1 MEVYIAM
8 EWNVVLI
15 CVVVSIVVP
24 IIAGLLA
31 WGISVLKKLV
41 NEKIDNATLKA
52 VLNDGLTVIENS
64 VKYTYQTYVEGMK
77 DKDIFDEA
85 AQKQALQMAKDKALS
100 MLSEGF
106 INMIKDMYGDVNN
119 WLETNIESTIYTL
132 KNSNKTVDKVTE

>member
-1 MEVYIAM
+1 M
-8 EWNVVLI
+8 EWNVILI

-41 NEKIDNATLKA
+41 NEKIDNATLRE
-52 VLNDGLTVIENS
+52 VLNDGLTVLENS

-132 KNSNKTVDKVTE
+132 KNSNKTVDNVTG

>member
-1 MEVYIAM
+1 M

-41 NEKIDNATLKA
+41 NEKIDNATLKE
-52 VLNDGLTVIENS
+52 VLNDGLTVLENS

-132 KNSNKTVDKVTE
+132 KNSNKTVDKVTG

>member
-1 MEVYIAM
+1 M

-41 NEKIDNATLKA
+41 NEKIDNATLREI
-52 VLNDGLTVIENS
+52 LNDGLTVIENS

-77 DKDIFDEA
+77 DKDIFDA
-85 AQKQALQMAKDKALS
+85 NAQKHALQMAKDKALS

>member
-1 MEVYIAM
+1 M

-41 NEKIDNATLKA
+41 NEKIDNATLRE
-52 VLNDGLTVIENS
+52 VLNDGLTVLENS

-132 KNSNKTVDKVTE
+132 KNSNKTVDKVTG

>member
-1 MEVYIAM
+1 M

-41 NEKIDNATLKA
+41 NEKIDNATLKE
-52 VLNDGLTVIENS
+52 VLNDGLTVLENS

-77 DKDIFDEA
+77 DKDIFDA
-85 AQKQALQMAKDKALS
+85 DAQKQALQMAKDKALS

-132 KNSNKTVDKVTE
+132 KNSNKTVDKVTG

>member
-1 MEVYIAM
+1 M

-41 NEKIDNATLKA
+41 NEKIDNATLRE
-52 VLNDGLTVIENS
+52 VLNDGLTVLENS

-132 KNSNKTVDKVTE
+132 KNSNKTVDNVTG

>member
-1 MEVYIAM
+1 M

-52 VLNDGLTVIENS
+52 VLNDGLTVLENS

-132 KNSNKTVDKVTE
+132 KNSNKTVDKVTK

>member
-1 MEVYIAM
+1 M

-41 NEKIDNATLKA
+41 NEKIDNATLRE
-52 VLNDGLTVIENS
+52 VLNDGLTVLENS

-85 AQKQALQMAKDKALS
+85 AQKQALQMAKNKALS
-100 MLSEGF
+100 MLSDGF

-132 KNSNKTVDKVTE
+132 KNSNKTVDNVTG

>member
-1 MEVYIAM
+1 M

-41 NEKIDNATLKA
+41 NEKIDNATLRE

-77 DKDIFDEA
+77 DKDIFDA
-85 AQKQALQMAKDKALS
+85 NAQKQALQMAKDKALS

>member
-1 MEVYIAM
+1 M

-77 DKDIFDEA
+77 DKDIFDA
-85 AQKQALQMAKDKALS
+85 NAQKQALQMAKDKALA

>member
-1 MEVYIAM
+1 M
-8 EWNVVLI
+8 EWNVILI

-77 DKDIFDEA
+77 DKDIFDA
-85 AQKQALQMAKDKALS
+85 NAQKQSLQMAKDKALS

-132 KNSNKTVDKVTE
+132 KNSNKTVDKVTG

>member
-1 MEVYIAM
+1 MFM

-41 NEKIDNATLKA
+41 NEKIDNATLRE
-52 VLNDGLTVIENS
+52 VLNDGLTVLENS

-132 KNSNKTVDKVTE
+132 KNSNKTVDNVTG

>member
-1 MEVYIAM
+1 M

-41 NEKIDNATLKA
+41 NEKIDNATLKE
-52 VLNDGLTVIENS
+52 VLNDGLTVLENS

>member
-1 MEVYIAM
+1 MFM

-41 NEKIDNATLKA
+41 NEKIDNATLKE
-52 VLNDGLTVIENS
+52 VLNDGLTVLENS

-106 INMIKDMYGDVNN
+106 IETIKNLYGDVNN

-132 KNSNKTVDKVTE
+132 KNSNKTVDNVTG

>member
-1 MEVYIAM
+1 M

-41 NEKIDNATLKA
+41 NEKIDNATLREI
-52 VLNDGLTVIENS
+52 LNDGLTVIENS

-132 KNSNKTVDKVTE
+132 KNSNKTVDNVTG

>member
-1 MEVYIAM
+1 M

-41 NEKIDNATLKA
+41 NEKIDNATLRE
-52 VLNDGLTVIENS
+52 VLNDGLTVLENS

-100 MLSEGF
+100 MLSDGF

-132 KNSNKTVDKVTE
+132 KNSNKTVDKVTG

>member
-1 MEVYIAM
+1 M

-41 NEKIDNATLKA
+41 NEKIDNATLKE
-52 VLNDGLTVIENS
+52 VLNDGLTVLENS

-100 MLSEGF
+100 MLSDGF

-132 KNSNKTVDKVTE
+132 KKSNKTVDKITG

>member
-1 MEVYIAM
+1 M

-52 VLNDGLTVIENS
+52 VLNDGLTVLENS

-77 DKDIFDEA
+77 DKDIFDA
-85 AQKQALQMAKDKALS
+85 DAQKQALQMAKDKALS

-132 KNSNKTVDKVTE
+132 KNSNKTVDKVTG

>member
-1 MEVYIAM
+1 M

-41 NEKIDNATLKA
+41 NEKIDNATLRE
-52 VLNDGLTVIENS
+52 VLNDGLTVLENS

>member
-1 MEVYIAM
+1 M
-8 EWNVVLI
+8 EWNVILI

-41 NEKIDNATLKA
+41 NEKIDNATLRE
-52 VLNDGLTVIENS
+52 VLNDGLTVLENS

-106 INMIKDMYGDVNN
+106 IETIKNLYGDVNN

>member
-1 MEVYIAM
+1 M

-77 DKDIFDEA
+77 DKDIFDA
-85 AQKQALQMAKDKALS
+85 NAQKQALQMAKDKALS

>member
-1 MEVYIAM
+1 M

-41 NEKIDNATLKA
+41 NEKIDNATLKE
-52 VLNDGLTVIENS
+52 VLNDGLTVLENS

-132 KNSNKTVDKVTE
+132 KNSNKTVDNVTG

>member
-1 MEVYIAM
+1 M

-41 NEKIDNATLKA
+41 NEKIDNATLRE
-52 VLNDGLTVIENS
+52 VLNDGLTVLENS

-132 KNSNKTVDKVTE
+132 KNSNKQLTKSQDKRIMKA

>member
-1 MEVYIAM
+1 M

-31 WGISVLKKLV
+31 CGISVLKKLV

-77 DKDIFDEA
+77 DKDIFDA
-85 AQKQALQMAKDKALS
+85 NAQKQALQMAKDKALS

-132 KNSNKTVDKVTE
+132 KNSNKTVDKVTG

>member
-1 MEVYIAM
+1 M
-8 EWNVVLI
+8 EWNVILI

-41 NEKIDNATLKA
+41 NEKIDNATLRE
-52 VLNDGLTVIENS
+52 VLNDGLTVLENS

-100 MLSEGF
+100 MLSDGF

-132 KNSNKTVDKVTE
+132 KNSNKTVDKVTG

>member
-1 MEVYIAM
+1 M

-41 NEKIDNATLKA
+41 NEKIDNATLRE
-52 VLNDGLTVIENS
+52 VLNDGLTVLENS

-106 INMIKDMYGDVNN
+106 IETIKNLYGDVNN

-132 KNSNKTVDKVTE
+132 KNSNKTVDNVTG

>member
-1 MEVYIAM
+1 M

-41 NEKIDNATLKA
+41 NEKIDNATLRE
-52 VLNDGLTVIENS
+52 VLNDGLTVLENS

-106 INMIKDMYGDVNN
+106 LETIKNLYGDVNN

>member
-8 EWNVVLI
+8 EWNVILI

-52 VLNDGLTVIENS
+52 VLNDGLTVLENS

-77 DKDIFDEA
+77 DKDIFDA
-85 AQKQALQMAKDKALS
+85 DAQKQALQMAKDKALS

-132 KNSNKTVDKVTE
+132 KNSNKTVDKVTG

>member
-52 VLNDGLTVIENS
+52 VLNDGLTVLENS

-77 DKDIFDEA
+77 DKDIFDA
-85 AQKQALQMAKDKALS
+85 DAQKQALQMAKDKALS

-132 KNSNKTVDKVTE
+132 KNSNKTVDKVTG

>member
-1 MEVYIAM
+1 M

-77 DKDIFDEA
+77 DKDIFDA
-85 AQKQALQMAKDKALS
+85 NAQKQALQMAKDKALS

-132 KNSNKTVDKVTE
+132 KNSNKTVDKVTG

>member
-1 MEVYIAM
+1 M

-41 NEKIDNATLKA
+41 NEKIDNATIRD
-52 VLNDGLTVIENS
+52 VLNDGLTVLENS

-132 KNSNKTVDKVTE
+132 KNSNKTVDKVTG

>member
-1 MEVYIAM
+1 M
-8 EWNVVLI
+8 EWNVILI

-52 VLNDGLTVIENS
+52 VLNDGLTVLENS

-77 DKDIFDEA
+77 DKDIFDA
-85 AQKQALQMAKDKALS
+85 DAQKQALQMAKDKALS

>member
-1 MEVYIAM
+1 M
-8 EWNVVLI
+8 EWNVILI

-77 DKDIFDEA
+77 DKDIFDA
-85 AQKQALQMAKDKALS
+85 NAQKQALQMAKDKALS

>member
-1 MEVYIAM
+1 M

-77 DKDIFDEA
+77 DKDIFDAE

-132 KNSNKTVDKVTE
+132 KNSNKTVDKVTG

>member
-1 MEVYIAM
+1 M

-41 NEKIDNATLKA
+41 NEKIDNATLRE

-132 KNSNKTVDKVTE
+132 KNSNKTVDKVTG

>member
-1 MEVYIAM
+1 M
-8 EWNVVLI
+8 EWNVILI

-41 NEKIDNATLKA
+41 NEKIDNATLRE
-52 VLNDGLTVIENS
+52 VLNDGLTVLENS

-106 INMIKDMYGDVNN
+106 IETIKNLYGHVNN

>member
-1 MEVYIAM
+1 M
-8 EWNVVLI
+8 EWNVILI

-41 NEKIDNATLKA
+41 NEKIDNATLRE
-52 VLNDGLTVIENS
+52 VLNDGLTVLENS

-132 KNSNKTVDKVTE
+132 KNSNKTVDKVTG

>member
-1 MEVYIAM
+1 M

-41 NEKIDNATLKA
+41 NEKIDNATLRE
-52 VLNDGLTVIENS
+52 VLNDGLTVLENS

-77 DKDIFDEA
+77 DKDIFDES

-132 KNSNKTVDKVTE
+132 KNSNKTVDKITG

>member
-1 MEVYIAM
+1 M

-41 NEKIDNATLKA
+41 NEKIDNATLRE
-52 VLNDGLTVIENS
+52 VLNDGLTVLENS

-85 AQKQALQMAKDKALS
+85 AQKHALQMAKDKALS

-106 INMIKDMYGDVNN
+106 IETIKNLYGDVNN

>member
-1 MEVYIAM
+1 M

-41 NEKIDNATLKA
+41 NEKIDNATLRE
-52 VLNDGLTVIENS
+52 VLNDGLTVLENS

-106 INMIKDMYGDVNN
+106 LETIKNLYGDVNN

-132 KNSNKTVDKVTE
+132 KNSNKTVDKVTG